1 MLVCGSKDLQAP
13 SSSGLCGETHQVLL
27 MYSRFMLLGGGTYV
41 TSWGRD
47 VLWLLGERTYCVCP
61 EEATVFIFRVV
72 MVHLETD
79 SHTEG
84 RVLGTALFFFLINS
98 VAILTAIFLLPS
110 VLADSAPRIKPHSRQ
125 IHSLLSVQRTQQRH
139 ASRYVTTFPPLL
151 LWCWSPLLLIAWPS
165 ENSFKPLVLQKS
177 GVNSFCSAG
186 ENLKLVPC

>member
-1 MLVCGSKDLQAP
+1 MLVCGSKDLQA
-13 SSSGLCGETHQVLL
+13 SNSGLCGETHQVLL
-27 MYSRFMLLGGGTYV
+27 MYSRFMLLGGGTYY
-41 TSWGRD
+41 GF
-47 VLWLLGERTYCVCP
+47 LGET
-61 EEATVFIFRVV
+61 TVFIFRVV

-84 RVLGTALFFFLINS
+84 HVLGTALLINS

-110 VLADSAPRIKPHSRQ
+110 VLADLAPQIKPHSRQ

-139 ASRYVTTFPPLL
+139 ASRYVTTFPLPLL
-151 LWCWSPLLLIAWPS
+151 RCLSPLLLIVWPS

-177 GVNSFCSAG
+177 VVDSFCLAG